1 MTKEREASQRKAR
14 SEAGLAG
21 KRRGS
26 QRGIIPRTLER
37 STAAV
42 EKMHR
47 AVVGFVFD
55 ALGRLQLFEKPVAR
69 VRKLQDRSITATYDV
84 VRGVNREV
92 DRLLRK
98 RSVGRQQPS
107 RVRRMRPA
115 KVPSVARAK
124 PAPRSVRPAEPAPM
138 TGTR

>member
-1 MTKEREASQRKAR
+1 MSKEREASQRNAR

-21 KRRGS
+21 KRRGR
-26 QRGIIPRTLER
+26 QRGIVPRTLER

-47 AVVGFVFD
+47 AVAGFVLD
-55 ALGRLQLFEKPVAR
+55 ALGRVQLLENSVVR

-98 RSVGRQQPS
+98 RPVGRRQRPQ
-107 RVRRMRPA
+107 VRRVRPA
-115 KVPSVARAK
+115 KVRSVARAK
-124 PAPRSVRPAEPAPM
+124 PAPQSVRPAEPAAM